1 VIDIASASRKIGRP
15 DRERTRTVPE
25 HIVRAFE
32 EELKT
37 LDSKIAQMGGLAEQ
51 SLGRAIDALE
61 RRDPA
66 LAEAT
71 IRQDEMIDRLEK
83 ELEELAISII
93 ARRQPMALDLRQ
105 IITVI
110 RVASDLER
118 VGDLAKNI
126 AKRAM
131 ATAGEQRPSTVIIG
145 LKHIGNTALEQLKN
159 VLDAYSQRD
168 GEKAL
173 KVWMSDEPIDK
184 LYNSLFRELLT
195 YMLEDPRNIG
205 LCTHLLFG
213 AKNIERIGDHATNIA
228 EMVYFMVYGK
238 SITDRRPKID
248 TTTFSMPDTS
258 GLK

>member
-1 VIDIASASRKIGRP
+1 MN
-15 DRERTRTVPE
+15 E
-25 HIVRAFE
+25 HTVRAFE

-51 SLGRAIDALE
+51 CLARAIDSLE
-61 RRDPA
+61 RRDPG

-83 ELEELAISII
+83 EIEEAAVSII

-118 VGDLAKNI
+118 VGDLSKNI

-131 ATAGEQRPSTVIIG
+131 AIAGEQRPKTLMIG

-159 VLDAYSQRD
+159 VLDAYAQRD
-168 GEKAL
+168 AEKAL
-173 KVWMSDEPIDK
+173 KVWMNDEPIDT

-195 YMLEDPRNIG
+195 YMMEDPRNIG
-205 LCTHLLFG
+205 LCAHLLFG

-228 EMVYFMVYGK
+228 EMVYFMVRGTP
-238 SITDRRPKID
+238 ITEQRPKSD
-248 TTTFSMPDTS
+248 TTNFVMPDPNRNVPTA
-258 GLK
+258 

>member
-1 VIDIASASRKIGRP
+1 V
-15 DRERTRTVPE
+15 TE

-32 EELKT
+32 EELRT

-51 SLGRAIDALE
+51 CLGRAIDALE

-71 IRQDEMIDRLEK
+71 IRQDEMIDRLER
-83 ELEELAISII
+83 ELEEMAVSII

-118 VGDLAKNI
+118 VGDLSKNI
-126 AKRAM
+126 ARRAM
-131 ATAGEQRPSTVIIG
+131 AIAEEPRPSTLISG
-145 LKHIGNTALEQLKN
+145 LKHIGNAALEQLKN

-168 GEKAL
+168 PEKAL
-173 KVWMSDEPIDK
+173 KVWLNDEAIDR

-228 EMVYFMVYGK
+228 EMVHFMVYGK
-238 SITDRRPKID
+238 TITEQRPKGD
-248 TTTFSMPDTS
+248 TTNFSMPDP
-258 GLK
+258 GGAK

>member
-1 VIDIASASRKIGRP
+1 
-15 DRERTRTVPE
+15 VPQ
-25 HIVRAFE
+25 HIVSAFE

-51 SLGRAIDALE
+51 CLGRAIDALE

-71 IRQDEMIDRLEK
+71 IRQDEMIDRLER
-83 ELEELAISII
+83 ELEEMAVSII

-118 VGDLAKNI
+118 VGDLGKNI
-126 AKRAM
+126 ARRAM
-131 ATAGEQRPSTVIIG
+131 AIADEQRPSTLISG
-145 LKHIGNTALEQLKN
+145 LKHIGNAALEQLKN

-168 GEKAL
+168 AEKAL
-173 KVWMSDEPIDK
+173 KVWANDEAIDR

-228 EMVYFMVYGK
+228 EMIHFMVHGK
-238 SITDRRPKID
+238 TITEQRPKGD
-248 TTTFSMPDTS
+248 TTNFSMPGPT
-258 GLK
+258 GTK

>member
-1 VIDIASASRKIGRP
+1 MP
-15 DRERTRTVPE
+15 Q
-25 HIVRAFE
+25 HIVSAFE

-37 LDSKIAQMGGLAEQ
+37 LDSMIAQMGGLAEQ

-66 LAEAT
+66 LAEEV
-71 IRQDEMIDRLEK
+71 IRSDEVIDRLER
-83 ELEELAISII
+83 EVEELAVSII

-110 RVASDLER
+110 RVAGDLER
-118 VGDLAKNI
+118 IGDLSKNI

-131 ATAGEQRPSTVIIG
+131 AIAGEQRPNNLMIG
-145 LKHIGNTALEQLKN
+145 LRHIGHTALEQLKH

-168 GEKAL
+168 AEKAL
-173 KVWMSDEPIDK
+173 KVWGNDEPIDR

-195 YMLEDPRNIG
+195 YMMEDPRNIG

-228 EMVYFMVYGK
+228 EMVHFMVTGK
-238 SITDRRPKID
+238 SITERRPKSD
-248 TTTFSMPDTS
+248 TTNFAMP
-258 GLK
+258 GGAN

>member
-1 VIDIASASRKIGRP
+1 VA
-15 DRERTRTVPE
+15 E

-32 EELKT
+32 EELRT
-37 LDSKIAQMGGLAEQ
+37 LDAKIAQMGGLAEQ
-51 SLGRAIDALE
+51 CLGRAIDALE

-66 LAEAT
+66 LAET
-71 IRQDEMIDRLEK
+71 IIQQDEMIDQLEK
-83 ELEELAISII
+83 ELEELAVSII

-118 VGDLAKNI
+118 IGDLAKNI

-131 ATAGEQRPSTVIIG
+131 AIAGEPRPSTLISG

-173 KVWMSDEPIDK
+173 KVWMNDEPIDK

-238 SITDRRPKID
+238 SITDRRPKLD
-248 TTTFSMPDTS
+248 TTSFLMPETGGS
-258 GLK
+258 K